1 MAETTIERACD
12 NNFRNTEPIQTDIGE
27 GIVAENSLKT
37 SATRSVYLITYS
49 QADLQKFTCRA
60 DFAKAVVQSFSQ
72 GNCNVM
78 HWCCS
83 LEEHSSGGKH
93 YHMSLK
99 LNKVQ
104 RWLTSKRFLLQ
115 TYGISVHYSNVH
127 HNYFSAWKY
136 VTKSDTQYEE
146 SVGHPDL
153 SNANSPRTSEASAK
167 KSNDATNGKRKNH
180 ATTKGV
186 PDKVRKRLK
195 AGKRKRITP
204 LLVSQVILDKN
215 IMSVTELHALAQEQR
230 EQGKTDLAEFILNR
244 SPKKLSELLQTT
256 WDMKGAKEKIT
267 RSRKTRMEILNE
279 AVQSECATACNGA
292 WLQCATELLNE
303 NGVDIDM
310 FANLVKECLTQ
321 GRGKH
326 RNLMIVGPANCGKT
340 FILKPLTQLYVTF
353 CNPASGTFAWVGIQ
367 DAECIFLNDFR
378 WSPQLIPWHDL
389 LLMLEGEVVHLPAPK
404 THFTEDI
411 QFTKDTPVFCT
422 SKRPLIYIKNGV
434 VDDRETEM
442 MAVRWRVLYFN
453 YQIPQEKQ
461 LNILPCKR
469 CFAQLILM

>member
-1 MAETTIERACD
+1 M
-12 NNFRNTEPIQTDIGE
+12 
-27 GIVAENSLKT
+27 
-37 SATRSVYLITYS
+37 
-49 QADLQKFTCRA
+49 
-60 DFAKAVVQSFSQ
+60 
-72 GNCNVM
+72 
-78 HWCCS
+78 
-83 LEEHSSGGKH
+83 
-93 YHMSLK
+93 
-99 LNKVQ
+99 
-104 RWLTSKRFLLQ
+104 
-115 TYGISVHYSNVH
+115 
-127 HNYFSAWKY
+127 
-136 VTKSDTQYEE
+136 
-146 SVGHPDL
+146 
-153 SNANSPRTSEASAK
+153 
-167 KSNDATNGKRKNH
+167 
-180 ATTKGV
+180 
-186 PDKVRKRLK
+186 RKRLK

-279 AVQSECATACNGA
+279 AIQSECATACNGA